1 MSTAEAYKLICL
13 VEGDDTLFRV
23 IASSTL
29 SIIELKYL
37 IKEECQY
44 GVLRGID
51 TKDLTI
57 WKADLPF
64 PPKNERKHLTGKN
77 AQESVQLEETD
88 DISDHWPVT
97 SPPPLKRLHI
107 IVEVPS
113 DRSASASES
122 LPGTPPAETRD
133 LWPTVTINATA
144 QGNFGGPAAVERN
157 KIFELDGIEPDFLQE
172 FRTKLEQRRWIE
184 PDTAWPRVF

>member
-1 MSTAEAYKLICL
+1 MSGANSEIYELVCL
-13 VEGDDTLFRV
+13 VEGDDALFDV
-23 IASSTL
+23 IAPPTTSTRR
-29 SIIELKYL
+29 LKRL

-51 TKDLTI
+51 AKDLTI
-57 WKADLPF
+57 WKVDLPF

-113 DRSASASES
+113 DRSSSASES
-122 LPGTPPAETRD
+122 LPGIPPAETRD
-133 LWPTVTINATA
+133 LWPAVTINATA
-144 QGNFGGPAAVERN
+144 QGNFAGLPSGIQNQIGAAA
-157 KIFELDGIEPDFLQE
+157 LD
-172 FRTKLEQRRWIE
+172 
-184 PDTAWPRVF
+184 